1 MNNDLISIAMATY
14 NGEKYLREQLT
25 SIINQTYK
33 NFELIICDDFSTDN
47 TKNILQEYAN
57 KDSRIKLHFNITNLG
72 FKKNFENTINYCTG
86 KYIAFCDQDDIWEPY
101 KLEIALEKIQN
112 YDIYCSNA
120 LLVDENNCTLN
131 TTMMDYLNI
140 KYIPKNIQNISK
152 HIIHHNICQ
161 GTTMLCNSDFI
172 KKNLPIPDS
181 FPYHDWYFALLAA
194 NENGIIYDELNTI
207 RYRQHSNTITGKKGS
222 ENFIQQI
229 FKTNKSNIKSEFD
242 KNISICKYIIS
253 SNFFPDSYIKYATN
267 CLNYYI
273 KMSTNKDFSTI
284 IFFIRNYN
292 EIIWDKNILHKF
304 LLIFKRFLG
313 VIKFKLKKNSFLS

>member
-25 SIINQTYK
+25 SIINQTYT

-86 KYIAFCDQDDIWEPY
+86 QYIAFCDQDDIWEPD

-140 KYIPKNIQNISK
+140 KYIPTSNLKIS
-152 HIIHHNICQ
+152 HHLIHHNICQ
-161 GTTMLCNSDFI
+161 GATMLCNADFV
-172 KKNLPIPDS
+172 KQNLPIPNT
-181 FPYHDWYFALLAA
+181 FPFHDWYFALLASTQ
-194 NENGIIYDELNTI
+194 NGFFYDKSTTLL
-207 RYRQHSNTITGKKGS
+207 YRQHSNAVTGKKKS
-222 ENFIQQI
+222 KNF
-229 FKTNKSNIKSEFD
+229 KELLLMKSNLNTKDEYS
-242 KNISICKYIIS
+242 KNISICEYILSTNYFTSEFYKYI
-253 SNFFPDSYIKYATN
+253 KK
-267 CLNYYI
+267 CHRYYL
-273 KMSTNKDFSTI
+273 KMSTNKDFATLL
-284 IFFIRNYN
+284 FFIRYYN
-292 EIIWDKNILHKF
+292 DIIWDKNVIHKF
-304 LLIFKRFLG
+304 LLILKRFLG
-313 VIKFKLKKNSFLS
+313 IIRFKINMMRK